1 MATKSSASTTGRK
14 ATSSKA
20 ASPKATKVAAAKTS
34 APRASSTPAKKRTT
48 KRNQPQPAS
57 AGALFGQQLAEP
69 GDTKYIELNNI
80 TKAAFISALSVTGV
94 VQEACRNLKLNDKV
108 AYLERQKD
116 PEFRAAWD
124 KAVKDAFVV
133 FENEARRRAFLGY
146 DRPVYQ
152 QGMLVGHTREHSDVL
167 AQMMLRA
174 GKPDEYNP
182 KTQTTIEHA
191 GAVGLKINQ
200 LSDEDLNK
208 ELNAALR
215 HVTGGH
221 LAVNSA
227 GVIVQTRGAR
237 DAVED
242 ALSPPDLAGAD
253 DDPTS

>member
-14 ATSSKA
+14 A
-20 ASPKATKVAAAKTS
+20 ASPKAPAPKATKASAAK
-34 APRASSTPAKKRTT
+34 APRASTTPATKRPT
-48 KRNQPQPAS
+48 KRNQPQPPDK
-57 AGALFGQQLAEP
+57 GALFGQQLAEP
-69 GDTKYIELNNI
+69 GDTKYVEITPV
-80 TKAAFISALSVTGV
+80 TKAAFLVALSMTGI
-94 VQEACRNLKLNDKV
+94 VQEACRDLKINDKMI
-108 AYLERQKD
+108 YLERQKD
-116 PEFRAAWD
+116 EEFKKAWER
-124 KAVKDAFVV
+124 AVKDAFVV
-133 FENEARRRAFLGY
+133 FENEARRRAFQGW

-152 QGMLVGHTREHSDVL
+152 QGMLVGHTREHSDAL

-191 GAVGLKINQ
+191 GAVGLKINA